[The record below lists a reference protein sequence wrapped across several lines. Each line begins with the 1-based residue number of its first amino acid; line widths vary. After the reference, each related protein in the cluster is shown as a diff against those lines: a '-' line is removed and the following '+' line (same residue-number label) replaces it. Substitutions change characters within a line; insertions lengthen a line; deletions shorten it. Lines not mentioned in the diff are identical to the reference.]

1 MQGRRW
7 TLNKESTDWM
17 RSVAAVSLIVIHS
30 LEYSSFPMGFV
41 FELLR
46 KCGFICVSVFFFL
59 SGVGLTLSR
68 GKEGY
73 LKKFLLKRFFK
84 LLMPL
89 YIVEWLC
96 LGINSANKLDLTG
109 IWRAL
114 LFWRYVPFSW
124 YVISISVVYLL
135 FWISNAQLHSY
146 FLFLSSLIGGC
157 VVSYFCGIPEMYYKC
172 CPALIIGCFF
182 ALLYQNERDFMEKYP
197 SYVNLCMWGASIA
210 LYLSKYGNSLI
221 KGCLISGAI
230 ALLCASSTYWIKC
243 SHAIWQKLASVSY
256 ELYLIHGFVILRFSE
271 FNRPMQIF
279 ECLFISIIGAYIT
292 NWLYQQSCRVINMV
306 YNNVSKVV

>member
-1 MQGRRW
+1 
-7 TLNKESTDWM
+7 M
-17 RSVAAVSLIVIHS
+17 RGIIFLW
-30 LEYSSFPMGFV
+30 YSRNVLQM
-41 FELLR
+41 
-46 KCGFICVSVFFFL
+46 
-59 SGVGLTLSR
+59 
-68 GKEGY
+68 
-73 LKKFLLKRFFK
+73 
-84 LLMPL
+84 
-89 YIVEWLC
+89 
-96 LGINSANKLDLTG
+96 
-109 IWRAL
+109 
-114 LFWRYVPFSW
+114 
-124 YVISISVVYLL
+124 
-135 FWISNAQLHSY
+135 
-146 FLFLSSLIGGC
+146 LSSLNHRMFFC
-157 VVSYFCGIPEMYYKC
+157 AVVSKRKRFYGEISFVREFMYV
-172 CPALIIGCFF
+172 G
-182 ALLYQNERDFMEKYP
+182 
-197 SYVNLCMWGASIA
+197 GASIA